1 MGAAA
6 DIAALGH
13 WLGLSSQPYA
23 APLGGFVARGR
34 YAQLFRLDLDAA
46 APADV
51 ATHIARGCLP
61 LFSPSEPVGTRFDY
75 PNDQP
80 AAANRALSLLWK
92 AVQANVDPSLGFPP
106 GIAFVA
112 LLTASQTMRQACTA
126 AGIDPLA
133 DRGLIGLA
141 VWAFPAH
148 DQARLNAR
156 LPVR

>member
-1 MGAAA
+1 MTAAA

-13 WLGLSSQPYA
+13 WLGLSSQPYT
-23 APLGGFVARGR
+23 APLGGFVVRGP

-46 APADV
+46 APVDMP
-51 ATHIARGCLP
+51 THIARGCLP
-61 LFSPSEPVGTRFDY
+61 LFSPSAPVGVRYDY

-80 AAANRALSLLWK
+80 APASRAAHMLWK
-92 AVQANVDPSLGFPP
+92 AVQAAVAPELGFP

-112 LLTASQTMRQACTA
+112 LATAPQTLRQAYTA

-133 DRGLIGLA
+133 DRGLVALP
-141 VWAFPAH
+141 VYAFEPAERV
-148 DQARLNAR
+148 RLLAR

>member
-1 MGAAA
+1 MTAAA

-23 APLGGFVARGR
+23 APLGGFVARGP

-46 APADV
+46 APADMP
-51 ATHIARGCLP
+51 THVARGCLP
-61 LFSPSEPVGTRFDY
+61 LFSPAAPADTRFDY

-80 AAANRALSLLWK
+80 AAANRAAHMLWK
-92 AVQANVDPSLGFPP
+92 AVQANVAPDLGFPT
-106 GIAFVA
+106 GVAFVG
-112 LLTASQTMRQACTA
+112 LLTASQTLRQACMA

-133 DRGLIGLA
+133 DLLLIGLP

-148 DQARLNAR
+148 DQARLLAR

>member
-1 MGAAA
+1 MTAAA

-23 APLGGFVARGR
+23 APLGGFVARGP
-34 YAQLFRLDLDAA
+34 YAQLFRLNLDAA
-46 APADV
+46 APADMP
-51 ATHIARGCLP
+51 THIARGCLP
-61 LFSPSEPVGTRFDY
+61 LFSPAAPVGTRFDY

-80 AAANRALSLLWK
+80 AAASRAAHMLWK
-92 AVQANVDPSLGFPP
+92 AVQASAAPELGFPP
-106 GIAFVA
+106 GIGFVG
-112 LLTASQTMRQACTA
+112 LVTASQTLRQACTA

-141 VWAFPAH
+141 LWAFPAH

-156 LPVR
+156 LPVI

>member
-23 APLGGFVARGR
+23 APLGGFVARGP
-34 YAQLFRLDLDAA
+34 YAQLFRLNLDAA
-46 APADV
+46 APADMP
-51 ATHIARGCLP
+51 THIARGCLP
-61 LFSPSEPVGTRFDY
+61 LFSPAAPVGTRFDY

-80 AAANRALSLLWK
+80 AAASRAAHMLWK
-92 AVQANVDPSLGFPP
+92 AVQASAAPDLGFPQ
-106 GIAFVA
+106 GLRFVG
-112 LLTASQTMRQACTA
+112 LLTASQTLRQACTA

>member
-1 MGAAA
+1 MTAAA

-23 APLGGFVARGR
+23 APLGGFVARGP
-34 YAQLFRLDLDAA
+34 YAQLFRLNLDAA
-46 APADV
+46 APADMP
-51 ATHIARGCLP
+51 TQIARGCLP
-61 LFSPSEPVGTRFDY
+61 LFSPAAPVGTHFDY

-80 AAANRALSLLWK
+80 AAVNRALALLWK
-92 AVQANVDPSLGFPP
+92 ATQANIDPDLGFPP

-112 LLTASQTMRQACTA
+112 LATASQTLRQACTA
-126 AGIDPLA
+126 AAIDPLA

-141 VWAFPAH
+141 LWAFPAH

-156 LPVR
+156 LPVI